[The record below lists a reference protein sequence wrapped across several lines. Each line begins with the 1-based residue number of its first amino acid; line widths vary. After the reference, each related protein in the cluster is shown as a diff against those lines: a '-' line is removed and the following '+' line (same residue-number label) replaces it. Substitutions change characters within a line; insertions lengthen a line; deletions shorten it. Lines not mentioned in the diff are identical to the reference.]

1 MCRAQGEAGCPHGRR
16 CPPNATARDAALKRR
31 RENRAIGQQIARW
44 AKAEGKADELA
55 ELKRQRKPVN
65 EIKEWA
71 GQAGAPE
78 SVFARAAGPAKKGW
92 EAAKTELRND
102 PKAPARRA
110 PARGG
115 ASAAAAAGGAGGVGG
130 GGGAGGAGVAGGG
143 GAGGGVAV
151 AGAGGGAGAGAGRDH
166 RTPTPTPGSASTG
179 ARGSEWSEWEDQCGE
194 EEAARVALLVER
206 QGRTAE
212 ERQLMRMDSAREGA
226 SVAGKGVNDIKRLV
240 WDDGAC
246 GYFKPYDEL
255 DMDTAEAYGHDGRLQ
270 PTHEAA
276 ASQFAQALG
285 PKYAALV
292 PPVAL
297 VKYEGQWGS
306 ISYGVPGGPMRTK
319 MNVMHMAEHHSDQ
332 ASDLAFFDCLI
343 GQVDRH
349 GNNVLMDRRG
359 LSAIDNGF
367 AFTDGVGGV
376 NASMFVA
383 ARSQHPQARATTR
396 EEKAI
401 LARFL
406 DSEDGLGLRGTI
418 EEGRFHEVR
427 RRARLMQSKGRILSL
442 SNLYER

>member
-1 MCRAQGEAGCPHGRR
+1 M
-16 CPPNATARDAALKRR
+16 
-31 RENRAIGQQIARW
+31 
-44 AKAEGKADELA
+44 
-55 ELKRQRKPVN
+55 
-65 EIKEWA
+65 
-71 GQAGAPE
+71 
-78 SVFARAAGPAKKGW
+78 
-92 EAAKTELRND
+92 
-102 PKAPARRA
+102 
-110 PARGG
+110 
-115 ASAAAAAGGAGGVGG
+115 
-130 GGGAGGAGVAGGG
+130 
-143 GAGGGVAV
+143 
-151 AGAGGGAGAGAGRDH
+151 
-166 RTPTPTPGSASTG
+166 
-179 ARGSEWSEWEDQCGE
+179 
-194 EEAARVALLVER
+194 ALLVER

-226 SVAGKGVNDIKRLV
+226 PVAGKGVNDIKRLV

-255 DMDTAEAYGHDGRLQ
+255 DMDTAEHYGHDGRHQ

-306 ISYGVPGGPMRTK
+306 ISYGVPGGPMGVK

-349 GNNVLMDRRG
+349 RGNVLMDRRG

>member
-16 CPPNATARDAALKRR
+16 CPPNATAREAALKRR

-55 ELKRQRKPVN
+55 ELKRQRKPIN

-115 ASAAAAAGGAGGVGG
+115 APAAAAAGGAGGV
-130 GGGAGGAGVAGGG
+130 
-143 GAGGGVAV
+143 
-151 AGAGGGAGAGAGRDH
+151 GGGAGAGAGRDH
-166 RTPTPTPGSASTG
+166 RTPTPAPGSASTG

-226 SVAGKGVNDIKRLV
+226 PVAGKGVNDIKRLV

-246 GYFKPYDEL
+246 GYFKPYDAL
-255 DMDTAEAYGHDGRLQ
+255 NTGVAESYGHDGRLQ

-306 ISYGVPGGPMRTK
+306 ISYGVPGGPMGAK

-349 GNNVLMDRRG
+349 RGNVLMDRRG

>member
-16 CPPNATARDAALKRR
+16 CPPNATAQDAALKRR

-115 ASAAAAAGGAGGVGG
+115 APAAAAAGGAGGL
-130 GGGAGGAGVAGGG
+130 
-143 GAGGGVAV
+143 GGVAV
-151 AGAGGGAGAGAGRDH
+151 AGAGGGAGAGAGAGRDH
-166 RTPTPTPGSASTG
+166 RTPTPAPGSASTG
-179 ARGSEWSEWEDQCGE
+179 ARGPEWSEWEEQCGK

-226 SVAGKGVNDIKRLV
+226 PVAGKGVNDIKRLV

-246 GYFKPYDEL
+246 GYFKPYDAL
-255 DMDTAEAYGHDGRLQ
+255 NTGVAKSYGHDGRLQ

-297 VKYEGQWGS
+297 VKYDGQWGS
-306 ISYGVPGGPMRTK
+306 ISYGVPGGPMRTEA
-319 MNVMHMAEHHSDQ
+319 NVMQMAAHHSDQ

-349 GNNVLMDRRG
+349 GSNVLMDRRG

-396 EEKAI
+396 EEKAT

>member
-16 CPPNATARDAALKRR
+16 CPPNATAREAALKRR

-115 ASAAAAAGGAGGVGG
+115 APAAAAA
-130 GGGAGGAGVAGGG
+130 
-143 GAGGGVAV
+143 
-151 AGAGGGAGAGAGRDH
+151 GGAGAGAGRDH
-166 RTPTPTPGSASTG
+166 RTPTPAPGSASTG
-179 ARGSEWSEWEDQCGE
+179 ARGPEWSEWEEQCGK

-226 SVAGKGVNDIKRLV
+226 PVAGKGVNDIKRLV

-376 NASMFVA
+376 NASMFVD
-383 ARSQHPQARATTR
+383 ARSKLPQARATTR

-418 EEGRFHEVR
+418 EDGRFHEVR

>member
-16 CPPNATARDAALKRR
+16 CPPNATAREAALKRR

-55 ELKRQRKPVN
+55 ELKKQRKPIN
-65 EIKEWA
+65 EIKDWA
-71 GQAGAPE
+71 GQACAPE
-78 SVFARAAGPAKKGW
+78 SVFAQAVGPAKKGW

-115 ASAAAAAGGAGGVGG
+115 APAAAAAGGAGGVGG
-130 GGGAGGAGVAGGG
+130 GGGAGGG
-143 GAGGGVAV
+143 GAVGD
-151 AGAGGGAGAGAGRDH
+151 AGAGAGRDH
-166 RTPTPTPGSASTG
+166 RTPTPAPGSASTG
-179 ARGSEWSEWEDQCGE
+179 ARGPEWSEWEEQCGK

-226 SVAGKGVNDIKRLV
+226 PVAGKGVNDIKRLV

-349 GNNVLMDRRG
+349 RGNVLMDRRG

-376 NASMFVA
+376 NASLFVA

>member
-16 CPPNATARDAALKRR
+16 CPPNATAREAALKRR

-55 ELKRQRKPVN
+55 ELKKQRKPIN
-65 EIKEWA
+65 EIKDWA

-115 ASAAAAAGGAGGVGG
+115 VPAAAAAGGAGGVGG
-130 GGGAGGAGVAGGG
+130 GGGAGGG
-143 GAGGGVAV
+143 GAVGD
-151 AGAGGGAGAGAGRDH
+151 AGAGAGRDH
-166 RTPTPTPGSASTG
+166 RTPTPAPGSASTG
-179 ARGSEWSEWEDQCGE
+179 ARGPEWSEWEDQCGE

-226 SVAGKGVNDIKRLV
+226 PVAGKGVNDIKRLV

-306 ISYGVPGGPMRTK
+306 ISYGVPGGPMRAGA
-319 MNVMHMAEHHSDQ
+319 NVVHMAEHHSDQ

-349 GNNVLMDRRG
+349 RGNVLMDRRG

>member
-16 CPPNATARDAALKRR
+16 CPPNATAREAALKRR

-102 PKAPARRA
+102 PKAPARRG

-115 ASAAAAAGGAGGVGG
+115 APAAAAAGGAGGV
-130 GGGAGGAGVAGGG
+130 
-143 GAGGGVAV
+143 
-151 AGAGGGAGAGAGRDH
+151 GGGAGAGAGRDH
-166 RTPTPTPGSASTG
+166 RTPTPAPGSASTG
-179 ARGSEWSEWEDQCGE
+179 ARGPEWSEWEEQCGK

-226 SVAGKGVNDIKRLV
+226 PVAGKGVNDIKRLV

-306 ISYGVPGGPMRTK
+306 ISYGVPGGPMGVK

-349 GNNVLMDRRG
+349 RGNVLMDRRG

>member
-16 CPPNATARDAALKRR
+16 CPPNATARAAALKRR

-55 ELKRQRKPVN
+55 ELKKQRKPIN
-65 EIKEWA
+65 EIKDWA

-102 PKAPARRA
+102 PKAPARRS

-115 ASAAAAAGGAGGVGG
+115 APAAAATGG
-130 GGGAGGAGVAGGG
+130 GGGAGGAGV
-143 GAGGGVAV
+143 
-151 AGAGGGAGAGAGRDH
+151 AGGGAGAGAGRDH
-166 RTPTPTPGSASTG
+166 RTPTPAPDSASTG
-179 ARGSEWSEWEDQCGE
+179 ARGPEWSEWEDQCGK

-226 SVAGKGVNDIKRLV
+226 PVAGKGVNDIKRLV

-246 GYFKPYDEL
+246 GYFKPYDAL
-255 DMDTAEAYGHDGRLQ
+255 NMNIAKAYGHDGRLQ

-297 VKYEGQWGS
+297 VKYDGKWGS
-306 ISYGVPGGPMRTK
+306 ISYGVPGGPMRTEA
-319 MNVMHMAEHHSDQ
+319 NVLQMAANHSDQ

-349 GNNVLMDRRG
+349 GSNVLMDRRG

-376 NASMFVA
+376 NASMFVDV
-383 ARSQHPQARATTR
+383 RCQHPQARAITR

-427 RRARLMQSKGRILSL
+427 RRARLMQSKGRILRL
-442 SNLYER
+442 SKLYER

>member
-16 CPPNATARDAALKRR
+16 CPPNATAREAALKRR

-55 ELKRQRKPVN
+55 ELKRQRKPIN

-115 ASAAAAAGGAGGVGG
+115 APAAAAAGGAGGV
-130 GGGAGGAGVAGGG
+130 
-143 GAGGGVAV
+143 
-151 AGAGGGAGAGAGRDH
+151 GGGAGAGAGRDH
-166 RTPTPTPGSASTG
+166 RTPTPAPGSASTD
-179 ARGSEWSEWEDQCGE
+179 ARGPEWSEWEEQCGK

-226 SVAGKGVNDIKRLV
+226 PVAGKGVNDIKRLV

-255 DMDTAEAYGHDGRLQ
+255 DMDTAEAYGHDGRHQ

-306 ISYGVPGGPMRTK
+306 ISYGVPGGPMRTEA
-319 MNVMHMAEHHSDQ
+319 NVMHMAAHHSDQ

-349 GNNVLMDRRG
+349 RGNVLMDRRG

>member
-16 CPPNATARDAALKRR
+16 CPPNATAREAALKRR

-55 ELKRQRKPVN
+55 ELKKQRKPIN
-65 EIKEWA
+65 EIKDWA

-102 PKAPARRA
+102 PKAPARRT
-110 PARGG
+110 PARG
-115 ASAAAAAGGAGGVGG
+115 AAPAAAAAGGAGGGGG

-143 GAGGGVAV
+143 GAV
-151 AGAGGGAGAGAGRDH
+151 GGAGAGAGRDH
-166 RTPTPTPGSASTG
+166 RTPTPAPGSASTG
-179 ARGSEWSEWEDQCGE
+179 ARGPEWSEWEEQCGK

-226 SVAGKGVNDIKRLV
+226 PVAGKGVNDIKRLV

-306 ISYGVPGGPMRTK
+306 ISYGVPGGPMRAEA
-319 MNVMHMAEHHSDQ
+319 NVVHMAEHHSDQ

-349 GNNVLMDRRG
+349 RGNVLMDRRG

>member
-16 CPPNATARDAALKRR
+16 CPPSATAREAALKRR

-55 ELKRQRKPVN
+55 ELKRQRKPIN

-115 ASAAAAAGGAGGVGG
+115 APAAAAAGGAGGVGG

-143 GAGGGVAV
+143 GAV
-151 AGAGGGAGAGAGRDH
+151 GGAGAGAGRDH
-166 RTPTPTPGSASTG
+166 RTPTPAPGSASTG
-179 ARGSEWSEWEDQCGE
+179 ARGPEWSEWEEQCGE

-226 SVAGKGVNDIKRLV
+226 PVAGKGVNDIKRLV

-255 DMDTAEAYGHDGRLQ
+255 DMDTAEAYGHDGRHQ

-306 ISYGVPGGPMRTK
+306 ISYGVPGGPMRAGA
-319 MNVMHMAEHHSDQ
+319 NVVHMAEHHSDQ

-349 GNNVLMDRRG
+349 RGNVLMDRRG

>member
-110 PARGG
+110 PARW
-115 ASAAAAAGGAGGVGG
+115 AAPAAAAAGGAGGV
-130 GGGAGGAGVAGGG
+130 
-143 GAGGGVAV
+143 
-151 AGAGGGAGAGAGRDH
+151 GGGAGAGAGRDH
-166 RTPTPTPGSASTG
+166 RTPTPAPGSASTG
-179 ARGSEWSEWEDQCGE
+179 ARGPEWSEWEYQCGE

-226 SVAGKGVNDIKRLV
+226 PVAGKGVNDIKRLV

-297 VKYEGQWGS
+297 VKYDGQWGS
-306 ISYGVPGGPMRTK
+306 ISYGVPGGPMGVK

-349 GNNVLMDRRG
+349 RGNVLMDRRG

>member
-16 CPPNATARDAALKRR
+16 CPPNATAREAALKRR

-55 ELKRQRKPVN
+55 ELKRQRKPIN

-115 ASAAAAAGGAGGVGG
+115 APAAAAAGGAGGVGG
-130 GGGAGGAGVAGGG
+130 GGGAGGG
-143 GAGGGVAV
+143 GAVGD
-151 AGAGGGAGAGAGRDH
+151 AGAGAGRDH
-166 RTPTPTPGSASTG
+166 RTPTPAPGSASTG
-179 ARGSEWSEWEDQCGE
+179 ARGPEWSEWEYQCGE

-226 SVAGKGVNDIKRLV
+226 PVAGKGVNDIKRLV

-306 ISYGVPGGPMRTK
+306 ISYGVPGGPMGVK

-349 GNNVLMDRRG
+349 RGNVLMDRRG

>member
-1 MCRAQGEAGCPHGRR
+1 M
-16 CPPNATARDAALKRR
+16 
-31 RENRAIGQQIARW
+31 
-44 AKAEGKADELA
+44 
-55 ELKRQRKPVN
+55 
-65 EIKEWA
+65 
-71 GQAGAPE
+71 
-78 SVFARAAGPAKKGW
+78 
-92 EAAKTELRND
+92 
-102 PKAPARRA
+102 
-110 PARGG
+110 
-115 ASAAAAAGGAGGVGG
+115 
-130 GGGAGGAGVAGGG
+130 
-143 GAGGGVAV
+143 
-151 AGAGGGAGAGAGRDH
+151 
-166 RTPTPTPGSASTG
+166 
-179 ARGSEWSEWEDQCGE
+179 
-194 EEAARVALLVER
+194 ALLVER

-226 SVAGKGVNDIKRLV
+226 PVAGKGVNDIKRLV

-306 ISYGVPGGPMRTK
+306 ISYGVPGGPMRVK

-349 GNNVLMDRRG
+349 RGNVLMDRRG

>member
-16 CPPNATARDAALKRR
+16 CPPNATAREAALKRR

-55 ELKRQRKPVN
+55 ELKRQRKPIN

-102 PKAPARRA
+102 PKAPARRG

-115 ASAAAAAGGAGGVGG
+115 APAAAAAGGAGGVGG

-143 GAGGGVAV
+143 GAV
-151 AGAGGGAGAGAGRDH
+151 GGAGAGAGRDH
-166 RTPTPTPGSASTG
+166 RTPTPAPGSASTG
-179 ARGSEWSEWEDQCGE
+179 ARGPEWSEWEEQCGE

-255 DMDTAEAYGHDGRLQ
+255 DMDTAEAYGHDGRHQ

-306 ISYGVPGGPMRTK
+306 ISYGVPGGPMRAGA
-319 MNVMHMAEHHSDQ
+319 NVVHMAEHHSDQ

-349 GNNVLMDRRG
+349 RGNVLMDRRG

>member
-55 ELKRQRKPVN
+55 ELKKQRKPIN
-65 EIKEWA
+65 EIKDWA

-102 PKAPARRA
+102 PKAPARRG

-115 ASAAAAAGGAGGVGG
+115 APAAAAAGGAGGVGG
-130 GGGAGGAGVAGGG
+130 G
-143 GAGGGVAV
+143 
-151 AGAGGGAGAGAGRDH
+151 GAGGGAGAGAGRDH
-166 RTPTPTPGSASTG
+166 RTPTPAPGSASTG
-179 ARGSEWSEWEDQCGE
+179 ARGPEWSEWEEQCGE

-226 SVAGKGVNDIKRLV
+226 PVAGKGVNDIKRLV

-246 GYFKPYDEL
+246 GYFKPYDAL
-255 DMDTAEAYGHDGRLQ
+255 NTRVAESYGHDGRLQ

-306 ISYGVPGGPMRTK
+306 ISYGVPGGPMGVK

-349 GNNVLMDRRG
+349 RGNVLMDRRG

-427 RRARLMQSKGRILSL
+427 RRARLMQSKGRILRL
-442 SNLYER
+442 SKLYER

>member
-16 CPPNATARDAALKRR
+16 CPPNATAREAALKRR

-55 ELKRQRKPVN
+55 ELKKQRKPIN
-65 EIKEWA
+65 EIKDWA

-115 ASAAAAAGGAGGVGG
+115 APAAAAAGGAGGVGG
-130 GGGAGGAGVAGGG
+130 GGGAGGG
-143 GAGGGVAV
+143 GAVGD
-151 AGAGGGAGAGAGRDH
+151 AGAGAGRDH
-166 RTPTPTPGSASTG
+166 RTPTPAPGSASKG
-179 ARGSEWSEWEDQCGE
+179 ARGPEWSEWEEQCGK

-226 SVAGKGVNDIKRLV
+226 PVAGKGVNDIKRLV

-255 DMDTAEAYGHDGRLQ
+255 DMDTAEAYGHDGRHQ

-306 ISYGVPGGPMRTK
+306 ISYGVPGGPMGVK

-349 GNNVLMDRRG
+349 RGNVLMDRRG

-376 NASMFVA
+376 NASLFVA

-406 DSEDGLGLRGTI
+406 DSEDGLGLRDTI
-418 EEGRFHEVR
+418 EDGRFHEVR

>member
-16 CPPNATARDAALKRR
+16 CPPNATAREAALKRR

-55 ELKRQRKPVN
+55 ELKKQRKPIN
-65 EIKEWA
+65 EIKDWA

-115 ASAAAAAGGAGGVGG
+115 APAAAAAGGAGGVGG
-130 GGGAGGAGVAGGG
+130 GGGAGGG
-143 GAGGGVAV
+143 GAVGD
-151 AGAGGGAGAGAGRDH
+151 AGAGAGRDH
-166 RTPTPTPGSASTG
+166 RTPTPAPGSASTG
-179 ARGSEWSEWEDQCGE
+179 ARGPEWSEWEEQCGK

-226 SVAGKGVNDIKRLV
+226 PVAGKGVNDIKRLV

-246 GYFKPYDEL
+246 GYFKPYDAL
-255 DMDTAEAYGHDGRLQ
+255 NTRVAESYGHDGRLQ

-306 ISYGVPGGPMRTK
+306 ISYGVPGGPMGVK

-349 GNNVLMDRRG
+349 RGNVLMDRRG

>member
-16 CPPNATARDAALKRR
+16 CPPNATAREAALKRR

-55 ELKRQRKPVN
+55 ELKRQRKPIN

-115 ASAAAAAGGAGGVGG
+115 APAAAAAGGAGGVGGGG

-143 GAGGGVAV
+143 GAV
-151 AGAGGGAGAGAGRDH
+151 GGAGAGAGRDH
-166 RTPTPTPGSASTG
+166 RTPTPAPGSAPTG
-179 ARGSEWSEWEDQCGE
+179 ARGPEWSEWEEQCGE

-226 SVAGKGVNDIKRLV
+226 PVAGKGVNDIKRLV

-255 DMDTAEAYGHDGRLQ
+255 DMDTAESYGHDGRHQ

-297 VKYEGQWGS
+297 VKYDGQWGS
-306 ISYGVPGGPMRTK
+306 ISYGVPGGPMMAK

-349 GNNVLMDRRG
+349 RGNVLMDRRG

>member
-16 CPPNATARDAALKRR
+16 CPPNATAREAALKRR

-102 PKAPARRA
+102 PKAPARRT
-110 PARGG
+110 PARG
-115 ASAAAAAGGAGGVGG
+115 AAPAAAAA
-130 GGGAGGAGVAGGG
+130 
-143 GAGGGVAV
+143 
-151 AGAGGGAGAGAGRDH
+151 GGAGAGAGRDH
-166 RTPTPTPGSASTG
+166 RTPTPAPGSASTG
-179 ARGSEWSEWEDQCGE
+179 ARGPEWSEWEEQCGK

-226 SVAGKGVNDIKRLV
+226 PVAGKGVNDIKRLV

-246 GYFKPYDEL
+246 GYFKPYDAL
-255 DMDTAEAYGHDGRLQ
+255 NTRVAESYGHDGRLQ

-306 ISYGVPGGPMRTK
+306 ISYGVPGGPMGVK

-349 GNNVLMDRRG
+349 RGNVLMDRRG

>member
-1 MCRAQGEAGCPHGRR
+1 
-16 CPPNATARDAALKRR
+16 
-31 RENRAIGQQIARW
+31 
-44 AKAEGKADELA
+44 
-55 ELKRQRKPVN
+55 
-65 EIKEWA
+65 
-71 GQAGAPE
+71 
-78 SVFARAAGPAKKGW
+78 
-92 EAAKTELRND
+92 
-102 PKAPARRA
+102 
-110 PARGG
+110 
-115 ASAAAAAGGAGGVGG
+115 
-130 GGGAGGAGVAGGG
+130 
-143 GAGGGVAV
+143 
-151 AGAGGGAGAGAGRDH
+151 
-166 RTPTPTPGSASTG
+166 
-179 ARGSEWSEWEDQCGE
+179 
-194 EEAARVALLVER
+194 VALLVER

-226 SVAGKGVNDIKRLV
+226 PVAGKGVNDIKRLV

-255 DMDTAEAYGHDGRLQ
+255 DMDIAESYGHDGRLQ

-306 ISYGVPGGPMRTK
+306 ISYGVPGGPMRAGA
-319 MNVMHMAEHHSDQ
+319 NVVHMAEHHSDQ

-349 GNNVLMDRRG
+349 GSNVLMDRRG

-376 NASMFVA
+376 NASMFVD
-383 ARSQHPQARATTR
+383 ARSKLPQARATTR

>member
-16 CPPNATARDAALKRR
+16 CPPNATAREAALKRR

-55 ELKRQRKPVN
+55 ELKRQRKPIN

-102 PKAPARRA
+102 PKAPARRG

-115 ASAAAAAGGAGGVGG
+115 APAAAAAGGAGGVGG
-130 GGGAGGAGVAGGG
+130 GGGAGGG
-143 GAGGGVAV
+143 GAVGD
-151 AGAGGGAGAGAGRDH
+151 AGAGAGRDH
-166 RTPTPTPGSASTG
+166 RTPTPAPGSASTG
-179 ARGSEWSEWEDQCGE
+179 ARGPEWSEWEEQCGK

-226 SVAGKGVNDIKRLV
+226 PVAGKGVNDIKRLV

-306 ISYGVPGGPMRTK
+306 ISYGVPGGPMRTEA
-319 MNVMHMAEHHSDQ
+319 NVMQMAAHHSDQ

-349 GNNVLMDRRG
+349 GSNVLMDRRG

>member
-16 CPPNATARDAALKRR
+16 CPPNATAREAALKRR

-55 ELKRQRKPVN
+55 ELKKQRKPIN
-65 EIKEWA
+65 EIKDWA

-102 PKAPARRA
+102 PKAPARRT
-110 PARGG
+110 PARG
-115 ASAAAAAGGAGGVGG
+115 AAPAAAAAGGAGGGGG

-143 GAGGGVAV
+143 GAV
-151 AGAGGGAGAGAGRDH
+151 GGAGAGAGRDH
-166 RTPTPTPGSASTG
+166 RTPTPAPGSASTG
-179 ARGSEWSEWEDQCGE
+179 ARGPEWSEWEEQCGE

-226 SVAGKGVNDIKRLV
+226 PVAGKGVNDIKRLV

-255 DMDTAEAYGHDGRLQ
+255 DMDTAEAYGHDGRHQ

-306 ISYGVPGGPMRTK
+306 ISYGVPGGPMRAGA
-319 MNVMHMAEHHSDQ
+319 NVVHMAEHHSDQ

-349 GNNVLMDRRG
+349 RGNVLMDRRG

>member
-16 CPPNATARDAALKRR
+16 CPPNATAREAALKRR

-102 PKAPARRA
+102 PKAPARRT
-110 PARGG
+110 PARG
-115 ASAAAAAGGAGGVGG
+115 AAPAAAAAGGAGGVGG

-143 GAGGGVAV
+143 GAV
-151 AGAGGGAGAGAGRDH
+151 GGAGAGAGRDH
-166 RTPTPTPGSASTG
+166 RTPTPAPGSASTG
-179 ARGSEWSEWEDQCGE
+179 ARGPEWSEWEEQCGK

-226 SVAGKGVNDIKRLV
+226 PVAGKGVNDIKRLV

-306 ISYGVPGGPMRTK
+306 ISYGVPGGPMRAGA
-319 MNVMHMAEHHSDQ
+319 NVVHMAEHHSDQ

-349 GNNVLMDRRG
+349 RGNVLMDRRG